1 MNYTEI
7 YNKIYDCVKH
17 DGRNNEQIHYT
28 TVSIANAINGLF
40 RLSSQQNPQT
50 INAISEILSLMW
62 SPLKLG
68 GFDIDD
74 KDGQPFN

>member
-7 YNKIYDCVKH
+7 YNKIYDCVKS
-17 DGRNNEQIHYT
+17 DNKESEQIHYT

-40 RLSSQQNPQT
+40 RLSKQQNAQT
-50 INAISEILSLMW
+50 VNAMSEILSLMW
-62 SPLKLG
+62 NPLNLG
-68 GFDIDD
+68 GFDLDD